1 LKLIHHQQE
10 ELNTSMSAQHQRN
23 NIGRTWEKTL
33 DLSYLIPEVHTK
45 RAAPRHG
52 RGRMSRSF
60 SDKLGEER
68 RTG

>member
-1 LKLIHHQQE
+1 
-10 ELNTSMSAQHQRN
+10 MSAQHQRN

-45 RAAPRHG
+45 RASPRHG